1 VGSAS
6 AAVLGLTP
14 RADVVDRPVATLPV
28 TSLLRLSL
36 FWLGLTA
43 IDSLVTSVTQSRLK
57 FDGLVAPESI
67 GSSLAIMAVLTFGLS
82 FFIQPTVG
90 SISDYTTSRWG
101 RRKPYIVAGAICD
114 AVFLIGIATAS
125 TFVALAAFV
134 TLLAVSTNVARG
146 PFQGYVPD
154 LLPDRQVGLGSA
166 LVGLMQVI
174 GNIVGFGLA
183 ALANIT
189 GNFGVALAAVAVI
202 EIVTMISVVVR
213 VPNGPP
219 ARARGG
225 RSWRSIAAETW
236 GTDILR
242 ERSYIWLLASRLLV
256 LMGGASLVNFV
267 VLYLADVH
275 GLSQTEVGNAQLVM
289 LAAVALASMAAI
301 VPSARISDRI
311 GRKPVIYV
319 STALGAISLVI
330 AAVAPNLPV
339 AIVAAAL
346 FGGSQGTFLA
356 VDWALMTDIIP
367 KAASGRYMGL
377 SNVATQ
383 SSSTI
388 AVIIGGL
395 LLDAIAGTALGPGAG
410 ARVVLF
416 VGVGYF
422 VLGALA
428 LRAVIE
434 PPPSIRRELSS
445 APA

>member
-1 VGSAS
+1 MDTAITLEGAPRIDVSGRPT
-6 AAVLGLTP
+6 AA
-14 RADVVDRPVATLPV
+14 LPI
-28 TSLLRLSL
+28 TSLVRLSL

-43 IDSLVTSVTQSRLK
+43 IDSVVTASTQSRLK
-57 FDGLVAPESI
+57 FDGLVDQSQLGVSTAI
-67 GSSLAIMAVLTFGLS
+67 LAALTFGFS

-90 SISDYTTSRWG
+90 AISDYTTTRWG
-101 RRKPYIVAGAICD
+101 RRKPYIVVGAICD
-114 AVFLIGIATAS
+114 AIFLIGIATAS
-125 TFVALAAFV
+125 TFIALAAFV

-166 LVGLMQVI
+166 LVGIMQVA

-183 ALANIT
+183 AYANT
-189 GNFGVALAAVAVI
+189 SGNVGVALAAVAVI

-219 ARARGG
+219 ARPREG

-242 ERSYIWLLASRLLV
+242 EKSYVWLLASRLFV
-256 LMGGASLVNFV
+256 MMGGASLVNFV
-267 VLYLADVH
+267 VYYLADVH
-275 GLSQTEVGNAQLVM
+275 GLNQREVGNVQFLM
-289 LAAVALASMAAI
+289 LAAVAIGAMLAI
-301 VPSARISDRI
+301 IPSARISDRV

-319 STALGAISLVI
+319 SIVLGVISLVI
-330 AAVAPNLPV
+330 AALAPSVPFAV
-339 AIVAAAL
+339 VAAAL

-383 SSSTI
+383 SSTTI

-395 LLDAIAGTALGPGAG
+395 LLDGIRRAAFGEVGTAE
-410 ARVVLF
+410 RVILA

-422 VLGALA
+422 VLGAVT
-428 LRAVIE
+428 LRRVIE
-434 PPPSIRRELSS
+434 PRAAARR
-445 APA
+445 

>member
-1 VGSAS
+1 MDTAI
-6 AAVLGLTP
+6 
-14 RADVVDRPVATLPV
+14 ATLDGAVPRTDV
-28 TSLLRLSL
+28 SGRPLTTLPITSLVRLSL

-43 IDSLVTSVTQSRLK
+43 IDSVVTASTQSRLK

-67 GSSLAIMAVLTFGLS
+67 GASLAILGALTFAFS
-82 FFIQPTVG
+82 FFIQPTIG
-90 SISDYTTSRWG
+90 SISDYTTTRWG
-101 RRKPYIVAGAICD
+101 RRKPYIVVGAICD
-114 AVFLIGIATAS
+114 AVFLVGIATAS

-154 LLPDRQVGLGSA
+154 LLADHQVGLGSA
-166 LVGLMQVI
+166 LVGLMQVV

-183 ALANIT
+183 ALANT
-189 GNFGVALAAVAVI
+189 SGNVAMALAAVAVI

-219 ARARGG
+219 ARPREG
-225 RSWRSIAAETW
+225 RAWRSIAAETW

-242 ERSYIWLLASRLLV
+242 EKSYIWLLASRLFV

-275 GLSQTEVGNAQLVM
+275 GLNQQEVGNAQLMM
-289 LAAVALASMAAI
+289 LAAVAVASMAAI
-301 VPSARISDRI
+301 IPSARISDRV

-330 AAVAPNLPV
+330 AALAPNLEV
-339 AIVAAAL
+339 AILAAAL

-383 SSSTI
+383 SSTTI

-395 LLDAIAGTALGPGAG
+395 LLQAVSSTALGPAIGLQ
-410 ARVVLF
+410 VILF
-416 VGVGYF
+416 VGVAYY
-422 VLGALA
+422 VLGAVT

-434 PPPSIRRELSS
+434 PRASS
-445 APA
+445 RQ